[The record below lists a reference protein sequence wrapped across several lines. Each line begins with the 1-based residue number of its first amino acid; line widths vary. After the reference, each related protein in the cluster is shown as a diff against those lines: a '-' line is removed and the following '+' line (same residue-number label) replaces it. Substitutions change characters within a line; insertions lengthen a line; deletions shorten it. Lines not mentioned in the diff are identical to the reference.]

1 MPWFQEISLAVAR
14 ANASREPARIGFFDG
29 ISTRSADQ
37 LRQSFGAAPQ
47 IDDPRHGRIDTD
59 AAFRSY
65 VATTREWL
73 NQQKALKP
81 IAVTHTAAR
90 SVEEVS
96 IEPTG
101 PSAKL
106 FVAIAA
112 DLAPDGRIRAIRV
125 YYSSWPLPAREMQP
139 TA

>member
-1 MPWFQEISLAVAR
+1 MVSGDLAGRDADKGQPR
-14 ANASREPARIGFFDG
+14 TCPIGFFDG

-37 LRQSFGAAPQ
+37 LRQSFVAAPQ

-73 NQQKALKP
+73 NRQKALKP